1 MGLPR
6 SALMLVLV
14 TLMLVPALEW
24 SYGQNDYSHAVPPGQ
39 PSPPSNFTP
48 SQSYPSTDDTI
59 LLEQQMRS
67 LDGNIDSAKAM
78 AIAQTS
84 VEFQVAAIGHEVHFS
99 SIFLLF
105 SSSLDSK
112 GTPAVVLT
120 SVNVVFSYR
129 DVGPWANIVVT
140 LNPTLT
146 QVTNITVQ
154 LILFTSHPPAIL
166 SLGKS

>member
-1 MGLPR
+1 MGLSR
-6 SALMLVLV
+6 STLMFVLVALMLVS
-14 TLMLVPALEW
+14 ALEL
-24 SYGQNDYSHAVPPGQ
+24 SYGQNKYSHAVPPGQ
-39 PSPPSNFTP
+39 TSPASNFTP
-48 SQSYPSTDDTI
+48 NQSSPSTYDTI

-67 LDGNIDSAKAM
+67 LDGNIDSAKAI
-78 AIAQTS
+78 AIARTS

-99 SIFLLF
+99 SIFFLF

-112 GTPAVVLT
+112 GTPGVVLT

-140 LNPTLT
+140 LNSTLT
-146 QVTNITVQ
+146 QVTNVTVQ
-154 LILFTSHPPAIL
+154 LILFASHPPAIL

>member
-6 SALMLVLV
+6 SALMFVLV

-24 SYGQNDYSHAVPPGQ
+24 SYGQNKYSHAVA
-39 PSPPSNFTP
+39 PSQTSPASNFTP
-48 SQSYPSTDDTI
+48 SQSYPSTDDMI

-67 LDGNIDSAKAM
+67 LDGNIDSAKAI

-84 VEFQVAAIGHEVHFS
+84 VEFQVAAIGHEVQFN
-99 SIFLLF
+99 SIFFLF

-112 GTPAVVLT
+112 GTSRVVLT
-120 SVNVVFSYR
+120 SVNVAFSYR

-154 LILFTSHPPAIL
+154 LILFTSHPPATL

>member
-1 MGLPR
+1 
-6 SALMLVLV
+6 MLVLV

-24 SYGQNDYSHAVPPGQ
+24 SYGQNKYSHAVPPDQ
-39 PSPPSNFTP
+39 TSPASNFTP
-48 SQSYPSTDDTI
+48 IQSYPSTDDTI

-67 LDGNIDSAKAM
+67 LDGNTDSAKAI

-84 VEFQVAAIGHEVHFS
+84 VEFQDAAIGHEVHFS
-99 SIFLLF
+99 SIFFLF

-112 GTPAVVLT
+112 DRPRVVLT

-129 DVGPWANIVVT
+129 DVGPWATVVVT

-166 SLGKS
+166 SLRRS

>member
-1 MGLPR
+1 MGSAR
-6 SALMLVLV
+6 SALMFVLV
-14 TLMLVPALEW
+14 TLMLISALEW
-24 SYGQNDYSHAVPPGQ
+24 SYGQNKYFYRVA
-39 PSPPSNFTP
+39 PSQTLPASNFTQ

-67 LDGNIDSAKAM
+67 LDGNIDSAKAI

-84 VEFQVAAIGHEVHFS
+84 VEFQVAAIGHEVRFS
-99 SIFLLF
+99 SIFFLF
-105 SSSLDSK
+105 SWSFDSK
-112 GTPAVVLT
+112 GTSRVVLT

-129 DVGPWANIVVT
+129 DVGPWADIVVR

-166 SLGKS
+166 PLGKS

>member
-1 MGLPR
+1 MGLPG
-6 SALMLVLV
+6 SALVFALVALMLVSSLGCSFG
-14 TLMLVPALEW
+14 A
-24 SYGQNDYSHAVPPGQ
+24 NKYSHAVA
-39 PSPPSNFTP
+39 PSQTSPVSNFTQ
-48 SQSYPSTDDTI
+48 SQSSPTTHDTI
-59 LLEQQMRS
+59 FLEQQMRP
-67 LDGNIDSAKAM
+67 LDGNIDSAKAI

-99 SIFLLF
+99 SIFSLF

-112 GTPAVVLT
+112 GTPGVVLT

-146 QVTNITVQ
+146 QVTNVTLQ

-166 SLGKS
+166 SLGKI